1 MLVQSHLTFSQ
12 SYPIARIEGKDTLVV
27 MTRSQATA
35 MNDKFIKL
43 KNERDSMKVDY
54 NSMRAISDS
63 LATDIVRIQF
73 RLQKAESSMAL
84 LNERALKLK
93 KEQANELFAR
103 TLFLGWV
110 SFVMTIA
117 QF

>member
-1 MLVQSHLTFSQ
+1 
-12 SYPIARIEGKDTLVV
+12 

-43 KNERDSMKVDY
+43 KNERDSMKADY
-54 NSMRAISDS
+54 HAMMSVSDS
-63 LATDIVRIQF
+63 LATDIFRIQY
-73 RLQKAESSMAL
+73 RLQEAENTMIL
-84 LNERALKLK
+84 LKKRAAQLK

-110 SFVMTIA
+110 SFVLTIA
-117 QF
+117 EF